1 MMSDDDIDR
10 LLSLTDMP
18 HVPYPP
24 THTEEVV
31 ILSKADYDALVAN
44 QAAPPAMTE
53 EVAQTIEAELKE
65 RRQQVEM
72 AMRQYKAEAYPK
84 SQKDWAI
91 RLKNINA
98 ALRWLEAMKEV
109 TNDGQ

>member
-1 MMSDDDIDR
+1 MSEERKPLWSDDDIDR

-53 EVAQTIEAELKE
+53 EVRETIEDALTHCRPELSNH
-65 RRQQVEM
+65 
-72 AMRQYKAEAYPK
+72 PLL
-84 SQKDWAI
+84 
-91 RLKNINA
+91 LKQRDKVDA
-98 ALRWLEAMKEV
+98 ALTWLEAMKEAANV
-109 TNDGQ
+109 E